1 MNSYSHANTH
11 RRRLSDK
18 SGADRW
24 LAKLMTV
31 DFVIAT
37 AIVAFGMG
45 SLWISLK
52 SDVASAQETSES
64 NSVKLSG
71 LADDLGSVKTTVA
84 VIQVQAVESEKRNAE
99 RADAAERRDA
109 AQSEELRDIK
119 QILLQQAAQ

>member
-1 MNSYSHANTH
+1 MNNQTH
-11 RRRLSDK
+11 KRRLNDK
-18 SGADRW
+18 AGADRW
-24 LAKLMTV
+24 LARVMTV

-37 AIVAFGMG
+37 VIVAFGMG

-64 NSVKLSG
+64 NSVQLSA
-71 LADDLGSVKTTVA
+71 LADDLGAVKITVA

-109 AQSEELRDIK
+109 AQSQELRDIK